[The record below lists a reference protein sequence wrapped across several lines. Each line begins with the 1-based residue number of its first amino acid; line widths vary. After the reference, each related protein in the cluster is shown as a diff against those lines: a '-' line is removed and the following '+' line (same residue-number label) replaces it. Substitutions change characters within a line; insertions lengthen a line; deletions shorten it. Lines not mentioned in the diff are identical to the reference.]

1 MKALITGASSG
12 LGRDMARV
20 LASYGIDVIIV
31 ARRGERL
38 EQLKEELS
46 ELVRVTPICMDLSSV
61 QNCRLLYERVKTE
74 DIDIL
79 INNAGFGVAGAFIQG
94 DLERELQLIDTNIKA
109 LHTLTKLFLKDF
121 VRRDYGYILNVA
133 SAAAFTAGPLMA
145 TYYASKAYVRN
156 FTLALRKEM
165 AKMHAHVYISAL
177 CPGPVATEFQEVAQV
192 KFAIKGKPSALIA
205 KTAIDGLLAQRAQ
218 IIPGYLMKAS
228 YLACKLLP
236 LSVLLEASYHMQKRK
251 EKAAIK

>member
-61 QNCRLLYERVKTE
+61 QNCRLLYERVKSE

-133 SAAAFTAGPLMA
+133 SAAALRP
-145 TYYASKAYVRN
+145 VR
-156 FTLALRKEM
+156 
-165 AKMHAHVYISAL
+165 
-177 CPGPVATEFQEVAQV
+177 
-192 KFAIKGKPSALIA
+192 
-205 KTAIDGLLAQRAQ
+205 
-218 IIPGYLMKAS
+218 
-228 YLACKLLP
+228 
-236 LSVLLEASYHMQKRK
+236 
-251 EKAAIK
+251 